1 MLRFI
6 LRRLLQAIPTL
17 LGVLTLTWFLF
28 FGTASAESIARRN
41 LSSKDPTPAQVQG
54 WIKEHG
60 YDQPPAVQL
69 RKATVDLLMFKFG
82 KSDATKEDI
91 WTRIRQGAGPSIV
104 VSSTIFIGTV
114 FGAILVAVLAA
125 AFRGTYIDKTTTI
138 VCVLMMSVVYTVYV
152 IGGQYFLSKQLRY
165 GPIWGFDPSSG
176 LIKYILVPSA
186 IGFVAGIATEIRLY
200 RTFLLDEINQDY
212 VRTARAKGVSETRI
226 LAQHV
231 LKNALI
237 PIITNTVAVIP
248 GLILGGLLLEN
259 FFGIPGLGSYLFE
272 ALGSNDFSVVRA
284 MVFLGTLLY
293 IFGLIMTD
301 IAYAIVDPRVRID

>member
-69 RKATVDLLMFKFG
+69 RKATVDMLMFKFG

-114 FGAILVAVLAA
+114 LGAILVAVLAA

-138 VCVLMMSVVYTVYV
+138 VCVLLMSVVYTVYV

>member
-1 MLRFI
+1 MLSFV

-69 RKATVDLLMFKFG
+69 RKATVDMLMFKFG

-104 VSSTIFIGTV
+104 VSSTIFFGTV
-114 FGAILVAVLAA
+114 LGAILVAVLAA

-186 IGFVAGIATEIRLY
+186 IGFIAGIATEIRLY

-293 IFGLIMTD
+293 IFGLILTD

>member
-1 MLRFI
+1 MLRFV

-69 RKATVDLLMFKFG
+69 RKATVDMLMFKFG

-104 VSSTIFIGTV
+104 VSSTIFFGTV
-114 FGAILVAVLAA
+114 LGAILVAVLAA

-186 IGFVAGIATEIRLY
+186 IGFIAGIATEIRLY

-293 IFGLIMTD
+293 IFGLILTD

>member
-1 MLRFI
+1 
-6 LRRLLQAIPTL
+6 
-17 LGVLTLTWFLF
+17 
-28 FGTASAESIARRN
+28 
-41 LSSKDPTPAQVQG
+41 
-54 WIKEHG
+54 
-60 YDQPPAVQL
+60 
-69 RKATVDLLMFKFG
+69 
-82 KSDATKEDI
+82 
-91 WTRIRQGAGPSIV
+91 
-104 VSSTIFIGTV
+104 
-114 FGAILVAVLAA
+114 
-125 AFRGTYIDKTTTI
+125 
-138 VCVLMMSVVYTVYV
+138 
-152 IGGQYFLSKQLRY
+152 
-165 GPIWGFDPSSG
+165 
-176 LIKYILVPSA
+176 VPSA

-200 RTFLLDEINQDY
+200 RTFLLDEISQDY